1 MKKIESNEKENSR
14 LIKDMI
20 TFLKFLSNQL
30 RLKIL
35 NLLQNRKLSLEELS
49 SRLDTKDSR
58 LKENL
63 DALLKLGILTTKKKN
78 NEVHYMIGRKKIF
91 QILTIINSYCS
102 ELTEDQKKY
111 FENLSV
117 LDTLL

>member
-1 MKKIESNEKENSR
+1 MKKIESDKHEDR

-20 TFLKFLSNQL
+20 TFLKFISSQL

-35 NLLQNRKLSLEELS
+35 NLLQNGKMSLKELS
-49 SRLDTKDSR
+49 SALDTKDSK

-63 DALLKLGILTTKKKN
+63 EALVKLEILTTKRKN
-78 NEVHYMIGRKKIF
+78 KEVYYIIGRKKIF
-91 QILTIINSYCS
+91 QIISIINSYCS
-102 ELTEDQKKY
+102 ELTKDQRKY
-111 FENLSV
+111 FEELSV